1 LHKGYT
7 TNILVPKMLKKS
19 ILANILL
26 MLGITAGILFIFF
39 RSLNTITKH
48 GQEAK
53 VPNVTGHQL
62 KLALKELDGFELH
75 IDSIYIPYKDP
86 LEIIYQEPAAG
97 EVVKKGRIIFLSVNK
112 VSPPSISMPKLV
124 DLSFR
129 NAVLTLQSYR
139 LVMGDTIFKPD
150 LAAGAVLSQLYNGKE
165 VSAGTQIPIGSRISL
180 VVGAGLSD
188 SAIAVPD
195 LIGKTFAEA
204 RSIITG
210 LGIEPNFVWDGMI
223 TDSLNAIVYE
233 QFPES
238 KNELDYINYS
248 NPGEL
253 MDVRIMQK
261 PSEELLRMHR
271 AGSQRYL
278 DPNDTS
284 VKVIYGP
291 PPSADDTAAA
301 LNELGAEKRKPKPKP
316 KLENVDEE
324 INSIINNDANAKPAS
339 DGNTDVVKPRDKPS
353 TETKPSDKGAS
364 TTKPT
369 DKAGNTNI
377 NTPVKPKPV
386 APKVDANA
394 KQAGNKA
401 TGTAPKPDAAKQTA
415 DPNSKKNTPAKP
427 KKAPVKESNKF
438 SNENEFN

>member
-1 LHKGYT
+1 
-7 TNILVPKMLKKS
+7 V
-19 ILANILL
+19 
-26 MLGITAGILFIFF
+26 
-39 RSLNTITKH
+39 
-48 GQEAK
+48 
-53 VPNVTGHQL
+53 
-62 KLALKELDGFELH
+62 
-75 IDSIYIPYKDP
+75 PYKDP
-86 LEIIYQEPAAG
+86 LEIIYQEPSAG

-112 VSPPSISMPKLV
+112 LSPPSIAMPKLV

-150 LAAGAVLSQLYNGKE
+150 LAAGAVLSQLFNGRE
-165 VSAGTQIPIGSRISL
+165 VSPGSQIPIGSRISL

-195 LIGKTFAEA
+195 LIGKTYGDA
-204 RSIITG
+204 RSIIAS
-210 LGIEPNFVWDGMI
+210 LGIEPNYVWDGAI
-223 TDSLNAIVYE
+223 TDTMNAVVYE

-253 MDVRIMQK
+253 IDVRIMQR

-301 LNELGAEKRKPKPKP
+301 VDEVNAPKRKAKPKPQFNSA
-316 KLENVDEE
+316 EEE
-324 INSIINNDANAKPAS
+324 INSIING
-339 DGNTDVVKPRDKPS
+339 DGNATSNNGGAS
-353 TETKPSDKGAS
+353 TETPVKPKDKPAADAKATDKTGG

-369 DKAGNTNI
+369 DKATSTVKPSI
-377 NTPVKPKPV
+377 STPLKPKEAGSKTGADGKTTATKSTAAEAIKDKAKQDAKGGAKTTATDKDKAKLDPKQKATDAAAKPKP
-386 APKVDANA
+386 
-394 KQAGNKA
+394 
-401 TGTAPKPDAAKQTA
+401 
-415 DPNSKKNTPAKP
+415 KP
-427 KKAPVKESNKF
+427 KKPQVKESSKF